1 MFDIGFL
8 ELALIAVLALVVL
21 GPERLPG
28 AARSVGKFVSR
39 ARTLARSLQ
48 TQLREEMER
57 EESKL
62 KENLGVKTDAKP
74 ASDDAGAT
82 DHQEQPKS

>member
-8 ELALIAVLALVVL
+8 ELALIAVLALIVL

-28 AARSVGKFVSR
+28 AARAAGKFAAR
-39 ARTLARSLQ
+39 ARTLARGLQ

-57 EESKL
+57 EENKL
-62 KENLGVKTDAKP
+62 KDELGLKP
-74 ASDDAGAT
+74 AAMPEADTKEEKPGGG
-82 DHQEQPKS
+82 P

>member
-8 ELALIAVLALVVL
+8 ELALIAVLALIVL

-28 AARSVGKFVSR
+28 AARSVGKFAAR
-39 ARTLARSLQ
+39 ARTLARGLQ

-57 EESKL
+57 EENKL
-62 KENLGVKTDAKP
+62 KDELGMKP
-74 ASDDAGAT
+74 AAMSDADTEKNNPGGG
-82 DHQEQPKS
+82 P

>member
-28 AARSVGKFVSR
+28 AARSVGKFT
-39 ARTLARSLQ
+39 ARARSLARGLQ
-48 TQLREEMER
+48 AQFRAEIER
-57 EESKL
+57 EENRL
-62 KENLGVKTDAKP
+62 RDGLGAKSEPEDSPPKDKQKP
-74 ASDDAGAT
+74 A
-82 DHQEQPKS
+82 P